1 MVTRIHLAPSGAPG
15 GAPVPPPGIR
25 RINLNRPLAVGA
37 ALVLWAAILIG
48 LRLLA
53 L

>member
-1 MVTRIHLAPSGAPG
+1 MVTRIHLAPSGAP
-15 GAPVPPPGIR
+15 APNIR

-37 ALVLWAAILIG
+37 ALVLWVAILIG

>member
-1 MVTRIHLAPSGAPG
+1 MVTRIHLAPSGAP
-15 GAPVPPPGIR
+15 APSIR

-37 ALVLWAAILIG
+37 ALVMWAAILIG

>member
-1 MVTRIHLAPSGAPG
+1 MVTRIRLAPSGAPG
-15 GAPVPPPGIR
+15 GAPAQTPGIR

-37 ALVLWAAILIG
+37 ALALWAAILIG

>member
-1 MVTRIHLAPSGAPG
+1 MVPRIRLAPSGAPVE
-15 GAPVPPPGIR
+15 APTSGVR

-37 ALVLWAAILIG
+37 ALVMWAAILIG

-53 L
+53 I